1 MRNKEVEQKIKNAVE
16 HLTPDVLD
24 CILSECDERRG
35 NVYIVQ
41 PMKRKGR
48 WMYAACAL
56 AAAFV
61 LVFGGLSAF
70 GWISAHQVDALVTL
84 DVNPSVELKV
94 NKDDRVLAADAKNED
109 AVKILDNM
117 DLKNTPIDVAIN
129 ALIGSML
136 KHGYIQE
143 NSNSVLLS
151 VESVN
156 GAKSAVLQRNLTESI
171 SRQLNRVN
179 GAVISQNLTNDGEL
193 QTLAEAHQISY
204 GKAALVQ
211 KILNENSHLLFADLA
226 KLSINELNLLIG
238 SKHIEAKG
246 MEAQGSASDT
256 AFIGEERA
264 KQTAL
269 EHAGISESEIER
281 LRIELD
287 YDDGAMVYDVEFYH
301 NAQEYEYEINAK
313 NGTVV
318 EYDRENRDR
327 DDRREPPAA
336 PQSHNKDDFIGEA
349 RAAEIAEK
357 HSGVPRHTG
366 MKVELDKEDG
376 FYIYEV
382 EFDADGKEYEYEINA
397 ATGEIL
403 SWECEEM

>member
-1 MRNKEVEQKIKNAVE
+1 MRNKDVEQKIKNAVE

-24 CILSECDERRG
+24 NILSECGERQG
-35 NVYIVQ
+35 SVYIIQ

-48 WMYAACAL
+48 WVYAAYAL
-56 AAAFV
+56 AAALA
-61 LVFGGLSAF
+61 LVFGGLFAF
-70 GWISAHQVDALVTL
+70 DWISGRQVDAWVAL
-84 DVNPSVELKV
+84 DVNPSVELQV
-94 NKDDRVLAADAKNED
+94 NKNDRVLAADAKNED
-109 AVKILDNM
+109 AVKILDHM
-117 DLKNTPIDVAIN
+117 DLTNTPIDVAVN

-143 NSNSVLLS
+143 SSNSILLS
-151 VESVN
+151 VESAN
-156 GAKSAVLQRNLTESI
+156 GEKSAVLQRSLTESI

-193 QTLAEAHQISY
+193 RTLAKEHQISY

-238 SKHIEAKG
+238 SKHIEAQG

-256 AFIGEERA
+256 AFIGEAKA

-269 EHAGISESEIER
+269 EHAGLSEREIER
-281 LRIELD
+281 LHIELD

-301 NAQEYEYEINAK
+301 SVQEYEYEINAE
-313 NGTVV
+313 NGTIMG
-318 EYDRENRDR
+318 YDRENRSGG
-327 DDRREPPAA
+327 DRRESPGAA
-336 PQSHNKDDFIGEA
+336 PQPQDKDDFIGET

-357 HSGVPRHTG
+357 HSGVPRRAG

-376 FYIYEV
+376 LYIYEV

-397 ATGEIL
+397 ATGDIL
-403 SWECEEM
+403 SWECDF